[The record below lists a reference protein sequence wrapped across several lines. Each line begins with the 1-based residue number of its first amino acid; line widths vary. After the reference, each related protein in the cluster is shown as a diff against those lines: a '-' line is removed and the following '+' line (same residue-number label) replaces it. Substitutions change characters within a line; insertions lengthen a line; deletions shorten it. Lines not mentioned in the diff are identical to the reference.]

1 MKKVILLSL
10 SFCITFASIL
20 SDTKEDIFNLEFKKA
35 KKDSESLKNSWLSP
49 ARFETAIT
57 KNRNNQLSTTSKNIK
72 IVWNQDIFRS
82 GGIFYAI
89 KYAKQMEKYNFNL
102 LTSQKLNLIKQIY
115 LLKLSIEKDKLLIKQ
130 AELSL
135 KNININIKMIQENYL
150 AGLANITDLNQ
161 IFVTRDTKISSILS
175 LKNGLK
181 QKEIELK
188 KLSNKKFK
196 IPKIPLLTEAEYIQ
210 QNINLKTLLSKSN
223 STYAKE
229 KATVSSYLPKLT
241 LNLMAG
247 HTKFESDLSIQNY
260 NSNNWSAGL
269 SLSIPI
275 DYNYHSNI
283 ESAKIEY
290 LKSKL
295 EIKDKKNELK
305 QNYQKS
311 ISNIQFFKEKIKI
324 SKQIQDSYQ
333 TLLNIVKEKYKE
345 GLKTIYDI
353 ESLENSVKIE
363 ELEIKIQQLNI
374 KNEKLKL
381 YFDIK
386 ND

>member
-1 MKKVILLSL
+1 
-10 SFCITFASIL
+10 
-20 SDTKEDIFNLEFKKA
+20 
-35 KKDSESLKNSWLSP
+35 
-49 ARFETAIT
+49 
-57 KNRNNQLSTTSKNIK
+57 
-72 IVWNQDIFRS
+72 
-82 GGIFYAI
+82 
-89 KYAKQMEKYNFNL
+89 
-102 LTSQKLNLIKQIY
+102 
-115 LLKLSIEKDKLLIKQ
+115 
-130 AELSL
+130 
-135 KNININIKMIQENYL
+135 
-150 AGLANITDLNQ
+150 
-161 IFVTRDTKISSILS
+161 
-175 LKNGLK
+175 
-181 QKEIELK
+181 
-188 KLSNKKFK
+188 
-196 IPKIPLLTEAEYIQ
+196 
-210 QNINLKTLLSKSN
+210 
-223 STYAKE
+223 
-229 KATVSSYLPKLT
+229 
-241 LNLMAG
+241 MAG